1 MTDHHRLGDT
11 DAMHPG
17 GRRGAALLL
26 LGTLCLAGCGEE
38 DSSSPDEAT
47 YRVDGLNDSM
57 VDGLEN
63 HPGLPSPSTTS
74 TLKYREDPA
83 SPSPTPTPDE
93 TPTYEPPTYE
103 PPDLDSTQLE
113 ANLAQLSPADR
124 ELVDHHLGSQLGEGT
139 WLVASPM
146 TVEEAKAILLGP
158 DPEVAR
164 KRNSVSSE
172 WSAYAFLQVGDG
184 VLAHEDTG
192 FSDPPKRL
200 LAALSRG
207 GGTAAVAT
215 DNIEAMVRF
224 GYARDGEIVFD
235 DYEYAFVDDLQEIPA
250 EVRDLARLAWEDF
263 NGPMVETA
271 NWFSVATAMSEK
283 VTGVRPTR
291 DVRDVTD
298 WYVVPLPWGVMEDG

>member
-1 MTDHHRLGDT
+1 MGV
-11 DAMHPG
+11 
-17 GRRGAALLL
+17 
-26 LGTLCLAGCGEE
+26 AGCGKQ
-38 DSSSPDEAT
+38 DSSSPGEAT
-47 YRVDGLNDSM
+47 YRVDGLNDGL

-74 TLKYREDPA
+74 TLKYRDHPD
-83 SPSPTPTPDE
+83 SPPPTPDE
-93 TPTYEPPTYE
+93 SPYETPTYE

-113 ANLAQLSPADR
+113 ADLAQLSPADR

-146 TVEEAKAILLGP
+146 TVDEAKSILLGP
-158 DPEVAR
+158 DPQVAR
-164 KRNSVSSE
+164 KRDFVSSE
-172 WSAYAFLQVGDG
+172 TSAYAFLQVGDG

-200 LAALSRG
+200 LAALSRD

-215 DNIEAMVRF
+215 DNIEAMTRF
-224 GYARDGEIVFD
+224 GYSRDGEIVFD
-235 DYEYAFVDDLQEIPA
+235 DYEYAFVDDPEEIPA
-250 EVRDLARLAWEDF
+250 EVRDLARLAWEDYD
-263 NGPMVETA
+263 GPMVETA
-271 NWFSVATAMSEK
+271 DWFSVATAMSEK

-291 DVRDVTD
+291 DVRDVAD